1 MADHAWIA
9 ATRQC
14 SVGGLNKFPFESI
27 DPEVQVIIIQ
37 GPRNSVTTG
46 NSLRKFPKLE
56 VIRITD
62 SNVPVIGAES
72 LWGLQHLKILDFSK
86 NNISLIMQKDFR
98 GQNNLLELDLSKN
111 KIINIASSTFCNLT
125 ELRRLSLADNSIGEL
140 VQRIFFMLSKLKY
153 LDLSGNPLQDLPP
166 DVFRDVPQLKI
177 FKCRNCQLK
186 KINPQLYNLLP
197 QLTELDLGRNEFKFL
212 DKDEF
217 RDVKHLTKVLLDG
230 NQLSVAVDELFRM
243 QKSLKHLDL
252 SYNRLAKVPNNSFL
266 SLTNLTFLDLSYNK
280 LVRLEPQSVR
290 RLNNL
295 RTLNISGNIHMDLH
309 EIRETFELLPHLTHL
324 SIADMGV
331 LPVGLLVPFKNLRYL
346 NISGNHLDSMS
357 LQVIEP
363 CQELEFLDLSRNQL
377 YGINAEIVLRIQAI
391 RNVRLDN
398 NPLIC
403 DECHMGRLIDVIR
416 QLQWK
421 WDTYPI
427 CFLPKTLR
435 GAEITDLD
443 ANGLDSCL
451 EYITDEEQNA
461 ASTSHNFLE
470 RGCEHIAK
478 SDGTST
484 FQLQRTRS
492 DDLNSFKYSSM
503 DSNIFQRISEN
514 IFERTKRTA
523 TQANGKNESSSE
535 NKNINLKKI
544 KYKHHSMLCLK
555 DSNICEPLKDMLC
568 GGKSTEMYLYS
579 KSSNPDKGESSQNVT
594 IEEDWNN
601 DISLIT
607 SHSEG
612 SYWRHSSLKTQAVS
626 AEVLSCSFKE
636 GDDYQVTN
644 NARQRLYFNGP
655 LKKFKGQT
663 SLNKS
668 AGLSLEELFLDL
680 GDLNTLAILGGIILV
695 LIVTIIISLALC
707 FSKRR
712 ARYYT
717 REDNLNS
724 SEDKCLEKNLEA
736 KATIVAQGNGK
747 INTCMTLSKS
757 NKTHA
762 STLSGNGLETLAEE
776 PLNVVT
782 TPTTTTNGGTN
793 EINFKFP
800 IDDRVCTIDDL
811 IIVPPAPPP
820 PVKSVS
826 LTQQG
831 SEFTN
836 IRNSSNSNSISN
848 SNNLGLMY
856 STTPR
861 NCGNTTARAAV
872 AAAATLIPPGA
883 PSDIGTPNSLTT
895 TPLTPAR
902 SPLPPEAIV
911 MVLPSP
917 TALIEQQQ
925 QQQQQQQQ
933 HKQQQQQ
940 NHPTQQH
947 QRQPQQH
954 LLHLTTLE
962 PLVSVN

>member
-1 MADHAWIA
+1 MLVKYFTLYLYAVLVLLADASKAI
-9 ATRQC
+9 RKCPLEC
-14 SVGGLNKFPFESI
+14 SCNLDEYLRYQTICTKGGLNKFPFESI

-197 QLTELDLGRNEFKFL
+197 QLAELDLGRNEFKFL

-470 RGCEHIAK
+470 RG
-478 SDGTST
+478 
-484 FQLQRTRS
+484 
-492 DDLNSFKYSSM
+492 
-503 DSNIFQRISEN
+503 
-514 IFERTKRTA
+514 
-523 TQANGKNESSSE
+523 
-535 NKNINLKKI
+535 
-544 KYKHHSMLCLK
+544 
-555 DSNICEPLKDMLC
+555 
-568 GGKSTEMYLYS
+568 
-579 KSSNPDKGESSQNVT
+579 
-594 IEEDWNN
+594 
-601 DISLIT
+601 
-607 SHSEG
+607 
-612 SYWRHSSLKTQAVS
+612 
-626 AEVLSCSFKE
+626 
-636 GDDYQVTN
+636 
-644 NARQRLYFNGP
+644 
-655 LKKFKGQT
+655 
-663 SLNKS
+663 
-668 AGLSLEELFLDL
+668 
-680 GDLNTLAILGGIILV
+680 DLNTLAILGGIILV

-724 SEDKCLEKNLEA
+724 SEDKCLEKNLEV

-925 QQQQQQQQ
+925 QQQQQQ